1 MGPEENLH
9 PEQPTLDER
18 KFYEGEPHL
27 TQGVGQFFRPLHML
41 VPFDV
46 RLSYLTSNSSQGK
59 QVLKGQMSYPNTGAP
74 AELLSCCQGVCSNEC
89 QSSLLWCLLCLLV
102 WNGIC
107 PGKVSRQQ
115 PPKVLVWQNLGNTA
129 LCVASIEAT
138 EAAASR
144 QQPRLFFIASAL
156 AKVA

>member
-27 TQGVGQFFRPLHML
+27 AQGVGQFFRPLHML

-74 AELLSCCQGVCSNEC
+74 AECSAVVKVCALMSASLVCCGVCC
-89 QSSLLWCLLCLLV
+89 ACWF
-102 WNGIC
+102 G
-107 PGKVSRQQ
+107 
-115 PPKVLVWQNLGNTA
+115 T
-129 LCVASIEAT
+129 
-138 EAAASR
+138 
-144 QQPRLFFIASAL
+144 ASAL
-156 AKVA
+156 EKSLGSNPQRFLFGRTWGTQPYV